1 MELSVDNIQHEIK
14 QIGKLRNIHKEPRF
28 LEFIAKKC
36 IEVLREETEIARIDQ
51 NKSPYGNIS
60 KEYAESHT
68 YKTFITSLSSL
79 VVLSNEA
86 KNQFGEYISR
96 YIEYGTGMY
105 NAESTAPN
113 GWIYPTDETDKNTT
127 KRQTRNG
134 DLLAFTKGQ
143 SAKLVYANALD
154 RIKDNLDGWIN
165 EYISREVK
173 L

>member
-1 MELSVDNIQHEIK
+1 MNLSVDNIQYEIK

-28 LEFIAKKC
+28 LEFIARKC
-36 IEVLREETEIARIDQ
+36 IEVLKEETEAARG
-51 NKSPYGNIS
+51 KSPYGNIS

-68 YKTFITSLSSL
+68 YETFISGLSSI

-134 DLLAFTKGQ
+134 ELLAFTKGQ
-143 SAKLVYANALD
+143 SAKLIYANALD

-173 L
+173 LW

>member
-1 MELSVDNIQHEIK
+1 MNLSVDNIQHEIK

-28 LEFIAKKC
+28 LEFIARKC
-36 IEVLREETEIARIDQ
+36 MEVLREETDAARS
-51 NKSPYGNIS
+51 KSPYGNIS

-68 YKTFITSLSSL
+68 YETFINGLSSI

-105 NAESTAPN
+105 NAESTAPD

-127 KRQTRNG
+127 KRRTGNG
-134 DLLAFTKGQ
+134 DLVAFTKGQ

>member
-1 MELSVDNIQHEIK
+1 MNLSVDNIQHEIK
-14 QIGKLRNIHKEPRF
+14 QIGKLRNIQKEPRF
-28 LEFIAKKC
+28 LEFIARKC
-36 IEVLREETEIARIDQ
+36 MEVLWEETENARIDQ
-51 NKSPYGNIS
+51 DKSPYGNIS

-105 NAESTAPN
+105 NAESTAPD

-127 KRQTRNG
+127 KRKTGNG
-134 DLLAFTKGQ
+134 DWVAFTKGQ

-165 EYISREVK
+165 EYIDREVK